1 MRSYSSCLV
10 HTPPAASVIR
20 NLTLAPQTCP
30 SGVRVTLAPAVL
42 APSLRRSILSPS
54 LLRNIRSSLLSGIL
68 ISSLLRNILIA
79 SLLRGVLISLLR
91 SVLSPPPGCLGPG
104 SRCCPGAGLAPPL
117 CLGAGPRPGPA
128 LLAAEGGR
136 GQGGQHHA
144 GRHHAHVGHVLHGV
158 DAVED
163 VVQELLGHGQQEGVT
178 RAQAGVRGVEWGGV
192 GRVHSICTVCTTPH
206 TLGLS
211 TSYSCPPTCCVRVTV
226 LVVVVGLAVVVVGV
240 AVVPREQQPH
250 RVVLRHGVQQL
261 GVLAV
266 DQVPPAAGL
275 PALVVDRAVGA
286 QPAELEAVDA
296 GAHGAGVVHLAEG
309 RHVRVVAVPQLVR
322 AAAHRAALDTA
333 DCPAPT

>member
-1 MRSYSSCLV
+1 MGSTTLGGTTPTLVTFFTELTLLKMSSSSSSGTDSRKVL
-10 HTPPAASVIR
+10 PEPRLGSAAS
-20 NLTLAPQTCP
+20 NGEASAESAASASSAP
-30 SGVRVTLAPAVL
+30 
-42 APSLRRSILSPS
+42 
-54 LLRNIRSSLLSGIL
+54 
-68 ISSLLRNILIA
+68 
-79 SLLRGVLISLLR
+79 
-91 SVLSPPPGCLGPG
+91 
-104 SRCCPGAGLAPPL
+104 
-117 CLGAGPRPGPA
+117 
-128 LLAAEGGR
+128 
-136 GQGGQHHA
+136 H
-144 GRHHAHVGHVLHGV
+144 
-158 DAVED
+158 
-163 VVQELLGHGQQEGVT
+163 
-178 RAQAGVRGVEWGGV
+178 
-192 GRVHSICTVCTTPH
+192 H
-206 TLGLS
+206 TLGLV